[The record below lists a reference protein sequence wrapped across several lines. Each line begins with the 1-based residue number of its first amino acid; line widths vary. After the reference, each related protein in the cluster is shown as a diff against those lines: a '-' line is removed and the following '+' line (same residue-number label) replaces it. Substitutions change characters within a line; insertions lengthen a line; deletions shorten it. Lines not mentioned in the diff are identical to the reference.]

1 MSDLPRVP
9 LPEPSAAPS
18 RAPSP
23 DLTTGWSA
31 ANLYPRAHGLPRF
44 MEPDVV
50 VVGGGA
56 AGVAAAT
63 IAAEAGLSVLLI
75 ERYGFCGG
83 NAVAGLSGTICGLYY
98 ASERVANRPEQAV
111 FGFADRF
118 RKAMIERGGLTAPQ
132 RYGKTW
138 TVTHEPLAW
147 RETADGLLQDSRVKV
162 LYHSLVVGVIGEEDR
177 IHGVVVASK
186 AGLAAVHAKIVIDA
200 SGDGDVVHRAGLSF
214 TVGDEGK
221 VQNPTMIFRLGG
233 VDVARFLDYWGPD
246 TICSSEV
253 SRLLQEANAGGA
265 YELPRAKIWI
275 FATPRPGQLLVNAT
289 RLLGRDGRDLY
300 PGDPEDLT
308 EAELVGRAQ
317 VREYARFLKDHIPGC
332 EESFPLDTGVQAGI
346 RQSRSVLGVDRLS
359 NDDVLAH
366 RKRGDGVVRCPWP
379 IELHAGEKPK
389 LEWLLDDYYEIPY
402 GALLPA
408 TGENLIAAG
417 RCLSAEHE
425 ALASARVTAQCF
437 GYGQAAGL
445 AAVEAIRS
453 GRALREISGE
463 EVRSLL
469 NAQGAHLDD

>member
-1 MSDLPRVP
+1 MTAHPASPNLTPSWAAASLYRQDHSLPVF
-9 LPEPSAAPS
+9 AAP
-18 RAPSP
+18 
-23 DLTTGWSA
+23 
-31 ANLYPRAHGLPRF
+31 
-44 MEPDVV
+44 DVA

-63 IAAEAGLSVLLI
+63 TAAEAGLSVLLI

-98 ASERVANRPEQAV
+98 ASERVTNRPEQAV

-138 TVTHEPLAW
+138 TVTHDPLAW

-177 IHGVVVASK
+177 IRGVVVASK

-233 VDVARFLDYWGPD
+233 VDVPRFLDYWGPD
-246 TICSSEV
+246 TICSPEV
-253 SRLLQEANAGGA
+253 SRLLQDANARGA
-265 YELPRAKIWI
+265 YDLPRAKIWI

-300 PGDPEDLT
+300 AGDPEDLT
-308 EAELVGRAQ
+308 EAEFVGRTQ

-332 EESFPLDTGVQAGI
+332 AESFTLDTGVQAGI

-366 RKRGDGVVRCPWP
+366 RKRDDGVVRCPWP

-408 TGENLIAAG
+408 TGESLIAAG

-445 AAVEAIRS
+445 AAVEAIGS
-453 GRALREISGE
+453 GRALREIPGE

-469 NAQGAHLDD
+469 NAQDARLHD